1 MFRSTG
7 RAEDLALPGL
17 EDAFE
22 DLAALAGLRVCDAH
36 AWDGVAELGVEVC
49 VGVRELE
56 GRLGYKAHPPPL
68 EVRTKL
74 EDLGHALEGRKVA
87 FPGDDPAVLVFD
99 LAASLLELAHE
110 HEDGLQEV
118 EWLEAGDHA
127 RLAVV
132 LGHELV
138 WPAADDGR
146 DVPGPDKRVQAQI
159 RRVEQRPHR
168 RDDRYVVA
176 EHGEVLDALLL
187 RPLQGQRRRWG
198 RGLEADGD
206 EDNLAFGIL
215 ARNAQGIEWRVDH
228 ADIRAF
234 GLYLEQVSFR
244 ARDAHHVPKAGED
257 DFGTLGDGYPVVYAS
272 HWEDADRAARP
283 VYKLYLIR

>member
-1 MFRSTG
+1 MLG
-7 RAEDLALPGL
+7 RAGGAEDLAFPGVEYAL
-17 EDAFE
+17 EY
-22 DLAALAGLRVCDAH
+22 LATLTGLRVGDTH
-36 AWDGVAELGVEVC
+36 TWYGVAQFGVEVR

-87 FPGDDPAVLVFD
+87 FPGDDPAVLVLD
-99 LAASLLELAHE
+99 LAASFLELAHE

-127 RLAVV
+127 WFAVV

-146 DVPGPDKRVQAQI
+146 DVPWPDKRVQAQI

-176 EHGEVLDALLL
+176 EHGEVFETLLL

-198 RGLEADGD
+198 RGLEADGE
-206 EDNLAFGIL
+206 EDNLAVGVL
-215 ARNAQGIEWRVDH
+215 ARNTQGVER
-228 ADIRAF
+228 
-234 GLYLEQVSFR
+234 
-244 ARDAHHVPKAGED
+244 
-257 DFGTLGDGYPVVYAS
+257 
-272 HWEDADRAARP
+272 
-283 VYKLYLIR
+283 